1 MRHCIAP
8 ERLPL
13 VLRTSLGLAAVQVG
27 ASLCGAAVVG
37 GIVLLLGSAH
47 GLGEKLWTVGGYAG
61 GYVLLAGLIGSVW
74 TLLLQ
79 SRTVAWLISGRAP
92 TIEEARRALRLP
104 VDLAVVTATMWAV
117 GALLLGSI
125 YTTLMAGWEALA
137 TALAI
142 ILGGL
147 TTSSVSYLVSE
158 RFAGPVMALAL
169 EIAPAS
175 GAQSVSVLS
184 RMVLTWMVAS
194 GVPLLGVLLVVVLPD
209 AGSGGGPRYSLMVLA
224 GAGLILGVVAV
235 SALAR
240 TVATPLREMRAALD
254 KITHGYTDIEVA
266 VDGISEMGLLQTSVN
281 DLARGLREQDR
292 MRDLFGR
299 HVGADVAELTLE
311 SGAPL
316 TGDVREVTALFVDI
330 AGSTE
335 LAHRLPPEE
344 FVQTLNRFF
353 TCVVNAVDDAGGLVN
368 KFAGDAVLCVFGAPT
383 PLPDAETAALQ
394 AARQIRDSVHAGGE
408 LDLGIGIACGP
419 AFAGRLGTARRLEYS
434 VIGDVVN
441 EAARLTEEAKR
452 VPGRILAS
460 DGVIAAADEQ
470 ERTHWIAHRRLR
482 LRGRKEPT
490 ATWTAEA
497 TTVPA

>member
-13 VLRTSLGLAAVQVG
+13 VLRTSLGLAAVQIG

-47 GLGEKLWTVGGYAG
+47 GLGEKLWIVGGYAG
-61 GYVLLAGLIGSVW
+61 GYVLLAGLIGSAW

-79 SRTVAWLISGRAP
+79 GRTVAWLISGRVP

-104 VDLAVVTATMWAV
+104 VDLAVVTAAMWAI
-117 GALLLGSI
+117 GALLLGGI
-125 YTTLMAGWEALA
+125 YTTLMADWEALA

-147 TTSSVSYLVSE
+147 TTSGVTYLVSE
-158 RFAGPVMALAL
+158 RLAGPVMALAL

-184 RMVLTWMVAS
+184 RMVLTWVVAS
-194 GVPLLGVLLVVVLPD
+194 GVPLLGVLLVVVLPE
-209 AGSGGGPRYSLMVLA
+209 AGSGGPRYSLMVLA
-224 GAGLILGVVAV
+224 GAGLILGAVAV

-254 KITHGYTDIEVA
+254 KITHGRTDIEVT

-335 LAHRLPPEE
+335 LAYRLPPEE

-383 PLPDAETAALQ
+383 PLPDAETAALR
-394 AARQIRDSVHAGGE
+394 AARQIRDSVRAGGE

-460 DGVIAAADEQ
+460 ESAIAAADEQ
-470 ERTHWIAHRRLR
+470 ERAHWIAHRRIR
-482 LRGRKEPT
+482 LRGRKDPT

-497 TTVPA
+497 TTVSA